1 MTTSLLRMSVFLC
14 LWWLCR
20 ILPLAA
26 NLTTPLWWTTCNVLQ
41 QTTNLGLAS
50 PFVHP
55 SLSVGVSFVAESF
68 FEVVVA
74 EASCENYAPVA
85 SHGVVVVVEHVLG
98 MVVDVVGAAAA
109 SPRR

>member
-1 MTTSLLRMSVFLC
+1 M
-14 LWWLCR
+14 
-20 ILPLAA
+20 
-26 NLTTPLWWTTCNVLQ
+26 
-41 QTTNLGLAS
+41 
-50 PFVHP
+50 
-55 SLSVGVSFVAESF
+55 
-68 FEVVVA
+68 A